1 MTIGDMEKVRG
12 ALDSFRE
19 MAQNKAD
26 FIEKQTNGGEED
38 PEDYS
43 GYDEAVTDYNYELA
57 YLGEL
62 LADALAEALGI
73 EEKK

>member
-1 MTIGDMEKVRG
+1 MTIGDMEKVRA

-19 MAQNKAD
+19 MSQAKHD
-26 FIEKQTNGGEED
+26 FIEENESED
-38 PEDYS
+38 GDIGYR
-43 GYDEAVTDYNYELA
+43 YDETITDYNYELA

-73 EEKK
+73 KEES